1 MSLRPPRASRRRVL
15 AGAGALTAATL
26 LPAAARAQ
34 AKWPEKPVKFIV
46 PFPPGGTVD
55 PLARLIGARMTEALG
70 QQIVVDNRPGA
81 SGSIG
86 TAVAAK
92 SPADGYTFV
101 FVFDTHGVNPALIN
115 PMPFDTL
122 KDLEPIM
129 LIGTSPNVIATH
141 PSRPFKSFT
150 EVIAA
155 AKAKPE
161 SISLGTI
168 GNGSLAHLTITLLQQ
183 QGGFKVTHVPYKGGG
198 PLMQDAIAGH
208 VDLAAATPALIAPQ
222 VRAGKLRPLV
232 VTGERRTPALPD
244 IPSLAEQ
251 GFPGFSALAW
261 WGVLAPTG
269 VPRPIL
275 ERFHA
280 ELTRIL
286 NLPEVRAQL
295 SEQLGMDLAVSSP
308 DDFRRF
314 LETEIA
320 RWGKVVRDNDIRAE

>member
-1 MSLRPPRASRRRVL
+1 MTLIRPRSTRRRVI
-15 AGAGALTAATL
+15 AGAGAVAAATL
-26 LPAAARAQ
+26 LPAAARGQ
-34 AKWPEKPVKFIV
+34 AKWPDKPVKFIV
-46 PFPPGGTVD
+46 PFPPGGSVD
-55 PLARLIGARMTEALG
+55 PLARLIGVRMTESLG

-101 FVFDTHGVNPALIN
+101 FVFDTHAVNPALIN

-150 EVIAA
+150 EVVAA

-161 SISLGTI
+161 SVSFGTI

-198 PLMQDAIAGH
+198 PLMQDAVAGH
-208 VDLAAATPALIAPQ
+208 VDLAAATPAVIAPQ
-222 VRAGKLRPLV
+222 VRGGKLRPLV
-232 VTGERRTPALPD
+232 VTGERRTPVLPD
-244 IPSLAEQ
+244 VPSLAEQ

-269 VPRPIL
+269 IPRPIF

-295 SEQLGMDLAVSSP
+295 SEQLGMELAVSSP

-320 RWGKVVRDNDIRAE
+320 RWGKVVRENDIRAE